1 MKKVTA
7 CLTAVALA
15 GTVAATA
22 ATMAGCGSS
31 DLRILL
37 LANNAEDAFYKQYFA
52 ELEEEYGISIKYNGY
67 EESSYYDK
75 LSVEMTQGKTPDIFY
90 LRPNEILQFRDDL
103 QSVEDYMTAQ
113 KALETPAVNF
123 DDISELALD
132 MYRYN
137 ETTKK
142 MDSENGS
149 LYAFPKDLSTQ
160 QFGYN
165 KTIVAKYTPYFT
177 DNDLPLPWELGK
189 GNFANKKSYTWTEY
203 KAICEH
209 ISTES
214 QGEEFGCD
222 VPDIEIIAK
231 SMGGELLNLETGKVT
246 ITSAEMKKAV
256 KYQAELCTAA
266 SGKKPAADRVE
277 ASYANFTIGKVAFYS
292 QCGTWEVGDY
302 NKAFNKN
309 EGDDN
314 WGLMPTPTENGDDS
328 WQGMITSAGYVVSK
342 YSKQADLAKEIAA
355 SFMTRKMQ
363 TRMMTQG
370 LSLPL
375 LKSLS
380 DAYVNPENDDQYS
393 PSTRSVFID
402 VISGEHGFIPVKYS
416 TYDSNWMSAFT
427 NKLDAMYKVLV
438 TSNGS
443 KTPLQFFNS
452 DEDMGWET
460 MQNSM
465 QTEYDSTKNK

>member
-177 DNDLPLPWELGK
+177 DNDLPLPGELGK
-189 GNFANKKSYTWTEY
+189 GNFANKK
-203 KAICEH
+203 
-209 ISTES
+209 
-214 QGEEFGCD
+214 
-222 VPDIEIIAK
+222 
-231 SMGGELLNLETGKVT
+231 
-246 ITSAEMKKAV
+246 
-256 KYQAELCTAA
+256 
-266 SGKKPAADRVE
+266 
-277 ASYANFTIGKVAFYS
+277 
-292 QCGTWEVGDY
+292 
-302 NKAFNKN
+302 
-309 EGDDN
+309 
-314 WGLMPTPTENGDDS
+314 
-328 WQGMITSAGYVVSK
+328 
-342 YSKQADLAKEIAA
+342 
-355 SFMTRKMQ
+355 
-363 TRMMTQG
+363 
-370 LSLPL
+370 
-375 LKSLS
+375 
-380 DAYVNPENDDQYS
+380 
-393 PSTRSVFID
+393 
-402 VISGEHGFIPVKYS
+402 
-416 TYDSNWMSAFT
+416 
-427 NKLDAMYKVLV
+427 
-438 TSNGS
+438 
-443 KTPLQFFNS
+443 
-452 DEDMGWET
+452 
-460 MQNSM
+460 
-465 QTEYDSTKNK
+465 